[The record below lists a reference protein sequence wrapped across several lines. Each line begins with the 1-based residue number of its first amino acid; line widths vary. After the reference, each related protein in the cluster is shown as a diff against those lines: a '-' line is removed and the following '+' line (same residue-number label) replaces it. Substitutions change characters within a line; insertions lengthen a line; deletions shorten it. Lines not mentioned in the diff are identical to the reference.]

1 MCLNQPQKIHVDWY
15 KTCVSTATKKHTH
28 ESTQP
33 ICMSSAKASSPY
45 GQRQWGQLKQ
55 ASQRSQGQGSRGRWA
70 HSGRAHQRW
79 KEAGQSEGQE
89 DETAEENIQEGA
101 EGGARKCL
109 HLNLVLHLEE
119 NMKVELR
126 TGGGSIFPQI
136 MPAHTA
142 QVPRLN

>member
-1 MCLNQPQKIHVDWY
+1 
-15 KTCVSTATKKHTH
+15 
-28 ESTQP
+28 
-33 ICMSSAKASSPY
+33 MSSAKASSPY

-70 HSGRAHQRW
+70 NSGRAHQRW

-101 EGGARKCL
+101 EGGARKRL
-109 HLNLVLHLEE
+109 HLNLVLHLKE

-126 TGGGSIFPQI
+126 AGGGSIFP
-136 MPAHTA
+136 MPAPYNAHTA
-142 QVPRLN
+142 HVPWIKTIA